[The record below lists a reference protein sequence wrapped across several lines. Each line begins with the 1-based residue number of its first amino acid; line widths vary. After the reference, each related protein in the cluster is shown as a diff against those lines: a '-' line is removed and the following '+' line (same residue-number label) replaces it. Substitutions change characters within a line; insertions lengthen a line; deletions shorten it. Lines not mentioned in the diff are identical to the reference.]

1 MGGSGIQALSLF
13 LLIQGSVGE
22 GPQREGQRAEQGA
35 LLSLHTAPDAFFFLL
50 QMGMESRG
58 FSIHGVSSG

>member
-1 MGGSGIQALSLF
+1 MAGSGIPALSLF

-22 GPQREGQRAEQGA
+22 GPRRECQAAEQGA
-35 LLSLHTAPDAFFFLL
+35 SSASTATDAFPFLS

-58 FSIHGVSSG
+58 SSIRGVSSG